1 MKKLAWLAAVLFFC
15 GVGKAQAE
23 PAFDV
28 GYSSFVVVSVDVTTQ
43 TAVLVNSRPA
53 GWTYGVGFYRFIN
66 NASAASAWHMWL
78 GGSDVDTAGK
88 GELLAA
94 GGSKSE
100 WKVNKDRNR
109 NGALVPIY
117 AVAANSATV
126 TTLPKLTVIWFGF

>member
-1 MKKLAWLAAVLFFC
+1 MKKILWLAAALFIY
-15 GVGKAQAE
+15 GGRAHAE

-43 TAVLVNSRPA
+43 TAVLINSRPA
-53 GWTYGVGFYRFIN
+53 GWTYGVGYYRLIN
-66 NASAASAWHMWL
+66 NASAASAWHMWI
-78 GGSDVDTAGK
+78 GGSDVDTSGK
-88 GELLAA
+88 GEYLAA
-94 GGSKSE
+94 GGSKTE

-126 TTLPKLTVIWFGF
+126 TTLPKLTVIWFGW

>member
-1 MKKLAWLAAVLFFC
+1 MKKILLAAALCFF
-15 GVGKAQAE
+15 GIGKAHAE

-28 GYSSFVVVSVDVTTQ
+28 GYSTFVVVSVDVTTQ

-53 GWTYGVGFYRFIN
+53 GFTAGVGFYRLIN
-66 NASAASAWHMWL
+66 NASAASAWHMWI
-78 GGSDVDTAGK
+78 GGSDVDTSGK
-88 GELLAA
+88 GEYLAA
-94 GGSKSE
+94 GGSKTE
-100 WKVNKDRNR
+100 WKLNKDRGR